1 MAGLAPAIH
10 VFSRVNQDV
19 DARHKA
25 GHDARQSFCMHD
37 IRFIREHPDAFDR
50 GLARRGLEPQ
60 AQRLISIDERRR
72 AIIRVNED
80 GSARRKIV
88 PKEMA
93 KAKSEG
99 DEAAVQK
106 LMSEA
111 VELKA
116 TIARTDEEQKAVEK
130 ELRDALAEIPNLPLD
145 DVPDGK
151 DSNDNVEHH
160 HFGAKREYAFAPKQH
175 FDLGEALG
183 QMDFETAAKLSG
195 ARFVVLKR
203 GLARLERALG
213 QFMLDV
219 HTSEPHNYTEVAP
232 PLLVRDEVMFGTA
245 QLPKFAEDQF
255 VALSSVAPK
264 KLDAIVSEI
273 RSNLDEQESHASALV
288 KLEFG
293 ARNAIKEILREASL
307 DKVATENIE
316 AFLDGLVKEVWESR
330 RELADF
336 RRDEADYFRAFAAG
350 RWLIP
355 TAEVPLTNLVRESII
370 DEAQLPMRFTACT
383 PCFRAEAGAAGKDT
397 RGMIRQHQFTKVE
410 LVSITAPEQSKDEH
424 ERMLSCAEEILRR
437 LGLHYRV
444 MTLCAGDMGFA
455 SQKTYDIEVWLPG
468 QNMYREISSCS
479 VCGEF
484 QARRM
489 NARYRTKEGRQVRH
503 VHTLNGS
510 GVAVGRAL
518 IAVMETYQQEDG
530 SIAVPDA
537 LLSYMGGMK
546 TIEKQ

>member
-1 MAGLAPAIH
+1 MAGHREAE
-10 VFSRVNQDV
+10 
-19 DARHKA
+19 
-25 GHDARQSFCMHD
+25 SFEMHD
-37 IRFIREHPDAFDR
+37 IRFIRDNPEAFDR
-50 GLARRGLEPQ
+50 GLKRRGLEPLADALIARDEKRRIAIQ
-60 AQRLISIDERRR
+60 AAEAAQ
-72 AIIRVNED
+72 
-80 GSARRKIV
+80 ARRNAAS
-88 PKEMA
+88 KEIGEA
-93 KAKSEG
+93 KKAKDEERAKGLLAEVAALKESIPAL
-99 DEAAVQK
+99 EAAEK
-106 LMSEA
+106 
-111 VELKA
+111 KA
-116 TIARTDEEQKAVEK
+116 TEQLNA
-130 ELRDALAEIPNLPLD
+130 ALAEIPNLPLD

-160 HFGAKREYAFAPKQH
+160 HFGAKRDYAFTPKQH
-175 FDLGEALG
+175 FELGEALG

-195 ARFVVLKR
+195 ARFVVLKK

-219 HTSEPHNYTEVAP
+219 HTSEPHNYTEIAP

-245 QLPKFAEDQF
+245 QLWKFRDDQF
-255 VALSSVAPK
+255 QTFSDETRWRQSEEFARSAMRNIVEIAETKGFDTAKEEIDAPFMR
-264 KLDAIVSEI
+264 LNAYNSE
-273 RSNLDEQESHASALV
+273 RWWLV
-288 KLEFG
+288 
-293 ARNAIKEILREASL
+293 
-307 DKVATENIE
+307 
-316 AFLDGLVKEVWESR
+316 
-330 RELADF
+330 
-336 RRDEADYFRAFAAG
+336 
-350 RWLIP
+350 P
-355 TAEVPLTNLVRESII
+355 TAEVPLTNFARESIV
-370 DEAQLPMRFTACT
+370 DEAQLPMRLTACT

-410 LVSITAPEQSKDEH
+410 LVSITTPEESKDEH
-424 ERMLSCAEEILRR
+424 ERMLACAEEILRR
-437 LGLHYRV
+437 LDLHYRV
-444 MTLCAGDMGFA
+444 VTLCTGDMGFA

-546 TIEKQ
+546 KIAP